1 MSFKAQISSISKN
14 STFGLYLGA
23 EKAGALDKAT
33 IIGVSAYDSK
43 FASVNLI
50 KNGKISDYGEN
61 LIPISV
67 LNIEDT
73 SVDFEAVIYSDRSLA
88 VNIGGIRFTF
98 SNIKYDGFWG
108 ICNYSSDN
116 SSASDVRLQEVKVV
130 KNTYAPCAEPDL
142 SNNFGGIKLTQDGF
156 EEYYISDRTYYIG
169 PGVSL
174 RPKGAFT
181 TEPSLYFEN
190 AGSYSAFA
198 PKKQYTDFILQF
210 DVKMVSE
217 GANSQWFGVNF
228 GKDSFASIS
237 DTSTSIN
244 FEYYAWGTDPYTQMT
259 ANLCTFDDGTKAK
272 KIEGYHFY
280 KDQDTKYNFMIV
292 AKNRTVYVY
301 FKEDSEDISKLGIC
315 RAVIPNVNTAGYVSI
330 FGVSGVSFDIFNY
343 KLTNIAPEATEDS
356 DIALRESFGKEK
368 ISDKLV
374 TASSAQVKD
383 GAIQLS
389 GGSVAMRD
397 KSRYYIANFTILKSN
412 ADLVVSFSDN
422 KSVIL
427 SKDLKKVT
435 LNDGAKKTVFDV
447 SKYNLSDYKNTQMQ
461 FILQYDALSIA
472 AKGVYEPYDKFATP
486 IVEYTFAN
494 PVEDG
499 IIKWVSED
507 ALIDDISVYLLDHS
521 YKAASVSYEQDPNDS
536 NIWIKKENIKNE
548 TDSKVSADSEVNE
561 EMPTLFIV
569 IYSVIGAV
577 ILALL
582 GVIITLWVKKRG
594 KEQ

>member
-1 MSFKAQISSISKN
+1 
-14 STFGLYLGA
+14 
-23 EKAGALDKAT
+23 
-33 IIGVSAYDSK
+33 
-43 FASVNLI
+43 
-50 KNGKISDYGEN
+50 
-61 LIPISV
+61 
-67 LNIEDT
+67 
-73 SVDFEAVIYSDRSLA
+73 
-88 VNIGGIRFTF
+88 
-98 SNIKYDGFWG
+98 
-108 ICNYSSDN
+108 
-116 SSASDVRLQEVKVV
+116 
-130 KNTYAPCAEPDL
+130 
-142 SNNFGGIKLTQDGF
+142 
-156 EEYYISDRTYYIG
+156 
-169 PGVSL
+169 
-174 RPKGAFT
+174 
-181 TEPSLYFEN
+181 
-190 AGSYSAFA
+190 
-198 PKKQYTDFILQF
+198 
-210 DVKMVSE
+210 
-217 GANSQWFGVNF
+217 
-228 GKDSFASIS
+228 
-237 DTSTSIN
+237 
-244 FEYYAWGTDPYTQMT
+244 
-259 ANLCTFDDGTKAK
+259 
-272 KIEGYHFY
+272 
-280 KDQDTKYNFMIV
+280 
-292 AKNRTVYVY
+292 
-301 FKEDSEDISKLGIC
+301 
-315 RAVIPNVNTAGYVSI
+315 
-330 FGVSGVSFDIFNY
+330 
-343 KLTNIAPEATEDS
+343 
-356 DIALRESFGKEK
+356 
-368 ISDKLV
+368 
-374 TASSAQVKD
+374 
-383 GAIQLS
+383 
-389 GGSVAMRD
+389 MRD